1 MKIRILK
8 NTHHRVSSAIS
19 QGFKAGGEPNLPK
32 STAEALIA
40 KGDAEAINPSEQGEH
55 HANG

>member
-1 MKIRILK
+1 MKIKILTD
-8 NTHHRVSSAIS
+8 THHRVSSAIS

-40 KGDAEAINPSEQGEH
+40 KGDAEAINSSDKGDH